1 MKSIHI
7 VFGLMLAAGAASA
20 QQYTISTVAGV
31 LGAQGWYGDTGPAVY
46 ALLDFPFKVAVDS
59 KGNFFIADYRSF
71 IVREVSGGTINTIA
85 GNLTQGFQGDS
96 GPGDQAELQYV
107 YGLAVD
113 AAGNVYIADTDNS
126 RIRKVV
132 PAGTIAAPTGVIT
145 TFAGTGTPGYTG
157 DGGLASNAEL
167 NSPAGLAVDSA
178 GNLYIADFGNY
189 TVRKVDT
196 KGNITTVAGTGT
208 WGYSGDGGP
217 ANKAELASPI
227 AVAVDT
233 AGDIYIADP
242 GNANIREITPDGNIH
257 TIVSNIDA
265 ESIAVD
271 AAGSIYFPNY
281 LNSTVQKILTDGTQ
295 FTIAGNGTPGFA
307 GDGGPATG
315 AQLNSPYGVALDSS
329 GDVYVAD
336 FANMAIRLLTPVSSS
351 ISVVSAASGVGLAIS
366 PGELVAIYGQG
377 LGPATPVSQQL
388 VNGVF
393 GTQLAGTTV
402 TFNGI
407 SAPILYTSATQVNAI
422 VPYEMA
428 AATTANVTLNYQG
441 QSFTAA
447 AVPISASVPAVF
459 TSSGGQAAAY
469 NQDGTLNSLSN
480 PAQQG
485 STITFFL
492 TGEGQTRPPGVDGQI
507 TPLPPAAAI
516 IPLLPYTVYLS
527 GQVAGSTGLPAL
539 TYGAEA
545 PGMVAGIM
553 EIKVQIP
560 ANLIPIAATVPV
572 AVPVLVIL
580 GTSFTQPGVTIAV
593 AP

>member
-1 MKSIHI
+1 MKRFHI
-7 VFGLMLAAGAASA
+7 VFGLLLAACAASA
-20 QQYTISTVAGV
+20 QQYTISTVAGI
-31 LGAQGWYGDTGPAVY
+31 GTAQGYYGDTGPAVQ

-59 KGNFFIADYRSF
+59 KGNFYIVDYYSF

-85 GNLTQGFQGDS
+85 GNLTPGFQGDA
-96 GPGDQAELQYV
+96 GPGDQAELRYIH
-107 YGLAVD
+107 GIAVD
-113 AAGNVYIADTDNS
+113 AAGNVYIADTSNN

-167 NSPAGLAVDSA
+167 YSPAGLAVDSA
-178 GNLYIADFGNY
+178 GNLYISDYGNY

-217 ANKAELASPI
+217 ANKAELANPI

-242 GNANIREITPDGNIH
+242 GNANIREVTPDGNIH
-257 TIVSNIDA
+257 TIVSSVDA

-271 AAGSIYFPNY
+271 AAGDLYYPNY

-295 FTIAGNGTPGFA
+295 FTIAGNGTPGFS

-315 AQLNSPYGVALDSS
+315 AQLNSPYGVALDAS

-351 ISVVSAASGVGLAIS
+351 ISVVSAASGVGLAVS

-377 LGPATPVSQQL
+377 LGPATPVSQP
-388 VNGVF
+388 VVDGAF

-402 TFNGI
+402 SFNGI
-407 SAPILYTSATQVNAI
+407 NAPILYTSSAQVNAI

-428 AATTANVTLNYQG
+428 GATMADITLNYQG

-447 AVPISASVPAVF
+447 AVPISASVPAIF
-459 TSSGGQAAAY
+459 TSGGGQAAAY

-485 STITFFL
+485 STVTFFL
-492 TGEGQTRPPGVDGQI
+492 TGEGQTNPPGIDGKI
-507 TPLPPAAAI
+507 TPLPPAPPVV
-516 IPLLPYTVYLS
+516 PLLLYTVYMS
-527 GQVAGSTGLPAL
+527 GQVAGSSALPGVS
-539 TYGAEA
+539 YGAEA

-553 EIKVQIP
+553 QFNVQIP
-560 ANLIPIAATVPV
+560 ANLLQTSSTVPV
-572 AVPVLVIL
+572 AVPVLVQL
-580 GTSFTQPGVTIAV
+580 NNSFTQPGVTIAV
-593 AP
+593 SP

>member
-1 MKSIHI
+1 MKSFPI
-7 VFGLMLAAGAASA
+7 VFGLLMAAGAATA

-31 LGAQGWYGDTGPAVY
+31 GMAQGYYGDTGPAIQ

-59 KGNFFIADYRSF
+59 KDNFYIADYYSF

-85 GNLTQGFQGDS
+85 GNLTPGYQGDN
-96 GPGDQAELQYV
+96 GPGDQAELRYV
-107 YGLAVD
+107 HGLAVD
-113 AAGNVYIADTDNS
+113 ASGNVYIADTGNY
-126 RIRKVV
+126 RIRKVA
-132 PAGTIAAPTGVIT
+132 PGGTIAAPTGVIT
-145 TFAGTGTPGYTG
+145 TFAGNGTPGYSG
-157 DGGLASNAEL
+157 DGGLATNAEL
-167 NSPAGLAVDSA
+167 YSPAGLAVDSA
-178 GNLYIADFGNY
+178 GNLYIADYGNY

-227 AVAVDT
+227 ALAIDT
-233 AGDIYIADP
+233 AGDIYIGDP

-257 TIVSNIDA
+257 TIVSNVDA

-271 AAGSIYFPNY
+271 AAGNIYYPNY
-281 LNSTVQKILTDGTQ
+281 LNSTIQKILTDGTQ
-295 FTIAGNGTPGFA
+295 FTIAGNGIPGFS

-336 FANMAIRLLTPVSSS
+336 FGNMVIRLLTPVSSS
-351 ISVVSAASGVGLAIS
+351 ISVVSAASGVGLAVS

-377 LGPATPVSQQL
+377 LGPATPVSQQP
-388 VNGVF
+388 VNGVM

-407 SAPILYTSATQVNAI
+407 SAPVLYTSASQVNAI

-428 AATTANVTLNYQG
+428 ASTMANITLNYQG
-441 QSFTAA
+441 QSLTAA
-447 AVPISASVPAVF
+447 AVPISGTVPAIF
-459 TSSGGQAAAY
+459 TSGGGQAAAY
-469 NQDGTLNSLSN
+469 NQDGTLNSMSN
-480 PAQQG
+480 PAQMG
-485 STITFFL
+485 STISLFL
-492 TGEGQTRPPGVDGQI
+492 TGEGLTNPPGVDGQI
-507 TPLPPAAAI
+507 TPLPPAPPI
-516 IPLLPYTVYLS
+516 IPVTPFTVYLS
-527 GQVAGSTGLPAL
+527 GQIAGSTALPAV
-539 TYGAEA
+539 TYATEA

-553 EIKVQIP
+553 QINVQIP
-560 ANLIPIAATVPV
+560 ANLIQTTATVPV